1 MTVLDPD
8 PPLAELAV
16 LALDCQSTGASPT
29 HGHLLEVGWAHARG
43 HDPRATTGA
52 IARLVA
58 LPDGARIPGAVRR
71 VTGVTDEHMK
81 DALPEA
87 HVWRELAGAIEA
99 VAGPPALTVIHFARF
114 EEPFLRE
121 LVARHAG
128 ERAAFPFDIVCTHEI
143 GRRLLP
149 DLPRLGLR
157 ALAGYFGRRGE
168 ECKRSA
174 DHVEATVFVWHHLIA
189 MLHAQHGV
197 TRLSE
202 LRQWLGLSAP
212 ARGGGTRAYPM
223 PRPKRLALPD
233 APGVY
238 RFLDASGHL
247 LYVGKATSLRRRV
260 NSYFQKQRGVS
271 ERALEM
277 LTQARDLDV
286 TATASPLEAALL
298 ETDEIKRHV
307 PPYNRALVADR
318 RGPWFADATL
328 RSLAARPG
336 VRRPVGPFGGRSL
349 PRGFGALVRILA
361 AGDAEP
367 PPADIRAALPGRS
380 LEGIPELACFRAGIE
395 RFVGALGQVEG
406 AGPHPIGLLRFG
418 HAMWPQ
424 IAAAAAGDDDDDD
437 DTGDTT
443 DEEPT
448 WDDVRVADALVEL
461 CARFAHGLRRAQWL
475 LQLSESTVVFTE
487 LAPIPCVRRLLHLRG
502 GDIAARGHLAI
513 GDPLPVP
520 QDHARSLRA
529 RRRAFDL
536 VTHDRL
542 RVLTSELRR
551 VVQAGQD
558 VQVRFGPGAVLH
570 GERLQRA
577 LAWI

>member
-1 MTVLDPD
+1 MSATDPH
-8 PPLAELAV
+8 LRELTV
-16 LALDCQSTGASPT
+16 LALDCQSTGASPS

-43 HDPRATTGA
+43 DDPHAPAGVV
-52 IARLVA
+52 ARLVA
-58 LPDGARIPGAVRR
+58 LPEGARIPGPVRR
-71 VTGVTDEHMK
+71 ITGVGDEDMK
-81 DALPEA
+81 DALPEDR
-87 HVWRELAGAIEA
+87 VWAELAGAVEA
-99 VAGPPALTVIHFARF
+99 AMGPPALTVIHFARF
-114 EEPFLRE
+114 EEPFLRD
-121 LVARHAG
+121 LVARQVG
-128 ERAAFPFDIVCTHEI
+128 ESAAFPFDIVCTHEI

-168 ECKRSA
+168 ELKRSA
-174 DHVEATVFVWHHLIA
+174 GHVEATVFVWHHLLS
-189 MLHAQHGV
+189 MLHEQHGV
-197 TRLSE
+197 TRLSQ
-202 LRQWLGLSAP
+202 LRAWMGAAAP
-212 ARGGGTRAYPM
+212 ARGTGARTYPM

-238 RFLDASGHL
+238 RFLDAAGHL

-271 ERALEM
+271 ERALEL

-286 TATASPLEAALL
+286 TAVASPLEAALL
-298 ETDEIKRHV
+298 ETDEIKRYA

-328 RSLAARPG
+328 RALGPRPS

-367 PPADIRAALPGRS
+367 APAEIRAALPGRS
-380 LEGIPELACFRAGIE
+380 LEGIPDPDCFREGLA
-395 RFVGALGQVEG
+395 RMRAALDAVEG
-406 AGPHPIGLLRFG
+406 ARPTPAGLLRLG
-418 HAMWPQ
+418 HAMWPS
-424 IAAAAAGDDDDDD
+424 IAAATGESDDEAQEDAGE
-437 DTGDTT
+437 GAV
-443 DEEPT
+443 
-448 WDDVRVADALVEL
+448 WDPERVGDALVEL

-475 LQLSESTVVFTE
+475 LALSEATVVFTE
-487 LAPIPCVRRLLHLRG
+487 LHPVPCVRRILHVKG
-502 GDIAARGHLAI
+502 GEIAARGHLPI

-520 QDHARSLRA
+520 EHHALPLRT

-536 VTHDRL
+536 LTHDRL

-551 VVQAGQD
+551 VASAGQD
-558 VQVRFGPGAVLH
+558 VQIRYGPGVPLE
-570 GERLQRA
+570 GERLRRA
-577 LAWI
+577 LGWI